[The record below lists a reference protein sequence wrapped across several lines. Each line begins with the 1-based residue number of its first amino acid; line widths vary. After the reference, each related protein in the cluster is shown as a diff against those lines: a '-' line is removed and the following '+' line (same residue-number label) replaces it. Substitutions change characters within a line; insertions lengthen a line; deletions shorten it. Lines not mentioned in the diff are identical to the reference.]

1 MTPEPPFTPFRG
13 ARIAVVGLGRAGLPA
28 ALRLAEWGAEVEA
41 WDDGEA
47 ARRAASEAGLTV
59 RDPAEGRFR
68 ADALL
73 LSPGIPH
80 RLPQPHPAARAAE
93 AAGALTERTY
103 LHRHALSVLALLQ
116 GASWLAPQAAP
127 AGQPIKGT

>member
-47 ARRAASEAGLTV
+47 ARRAAEEAGLTV
-59 RDPAEGRFR
+59 RDGDNVITCEAWFDYRPVLFTGLIAEGMVYRSAVFRPRFGKL
-68 ADALL
+68 D
-73 LSPGIPH
+73 
-80 RLPQPHPAARAAE
+80 
-93 AAGALTERTY
+93 
-103 LHRHALSVLALLQ
+103 VLY
-116 GASWLAPQAAP
+116 P
-127 AGQPIKGT
+127 